1 MATGKKAI
9 DLNAQASGKHAEAND
24 ASEKRANIIKVSA
37 AAVLFVGAGLLIW
50 NSVREVNPV
59 VNPGTDAA
67 PAAGQVKEDPQTY
80 QGKPI
85 PLELQGT
92 QPVGKRWIP
101 PPDGSK

>member
-9 DLNAQASGKHAEAND
+9 DLNAETSGKRSRGSD
-24 ASEKRANIIKVSA
+24 VSEKRANIIKASA
-37 AAVLFVGAGLLIW
+37 ATVLFVGAGLLIW
-50 NSVREVNPV
+50 NSVREVDPV
-59 VNPGTDAA
+59 VNPGTDTT

-101 PPDGSK
+101 PPDGAK